1 MIEQPVGTMAAKC
14 HRVVWGRRTTACTSV
29 FQTTLSP
36 RGNSPELVNTTVEWK
51 FDGFYGEY
59 RWRRHVFAPLPNQIT
74 PTRMFHSCFYLN
86 IVKGKGSQQIFY
98 IFERSLHKSTHTRR
112 HGIQAAFII
121 ITKRWSNLSE
131 DFTPFPKE
139 SSFVMQPV
147 IHKI

>member
-1 MIEQPVGTMAAKC
+1 MAAKC

-86 IVKGKGSQQIFY
+86 IVKGKESQQIFY
-98 IFERSLHKSTHTRR
+98 IFERSLHKSTHPTTRHSGR
-112 HGIQAAFII
+112 IHYHHQEVGKSVRRFYPLSERIEFCYATSNTQ
-121 ITKRWSNLSE
+121 NLSAL
-131 DFTPFPKE
+131 FF
-139 SSFVMQPV
+139 F
-147 IHKI
+147 

>member
-1 MIEQPVGTMAAKC
+1 MAAKC

-98 IFERSLHKSTHTRR
+98 IFERSLHKSTPPDGT
-112 HGIQAAFII
+112 AF
-121 ITKRWSNLSE
+121 RPHSLSSPRGGKICQKILP
-131 DFTPFPKE
+131 PFRKNR
-139 SSFVMQPV
+139 VLLCNQ
-147 IHKI
+147 